1 MNCEKSR
8 ELFVDYIGE
17 ELSRADTKQLKDHL
31 EHCQGCRQELALLTK
46 TKTTLRMAWPDEPIP
61 QNLTFDFAESRPGG
75 FWSHVGGFRAPKV
88 VTASLTATV
97 CLILCLVTL
106 SLVRTQIQFANGS
119 LKISFGR
126 SDQPVPA
133 GTVYQ
138 PSTGHAQMDG
148 SSRSVED
155 LNQAL
160 RSFEENQAAKLQQA
174 LLEMKSESEAK
185 RSADLRRI
193 ARAFKYFE
201 STQNVVMKE
210 ALRNKSIFETLARD
224 LYVRTNSPS
233 PIQQ

>member
-1 MNCEKSR
+1 
-8 ELFVDYIGE
+8 
-17 ELSRADTKQLKDHL
+17 
-31 EHCQGCRQELALLTK
+31 
-46 TKTTLRMAWPDEPIP
+46 
-61 QNLTFDFAESRPGG
+61 
-75 FWSHVGGFRAPKV
+75 
-88 VTASLTATV
+88 
-97 CLILCLVTL
+97 VTL

-119 LKISFGR
+119 IKISFGR